1 MKFIDFLKESEVS
14 LSTTLDT
21 IGKNKIELAVKKLMN
36 DNGLRY
42 IESFVTQINQ
52 NEVIGN
58 VAYKLLSYTEK
69 YKESTGDKSEL
80 RYIYL
85 GEYKYNISTNKIIE
99 FKESTER
106 YSSISEINTLMNN
119 SEAAKL

>member
-1 MKFIDFLKESEVS
+1 MKFIDFLKESELS

-58 VAYKLLSYTEK
+58 VAYNLLSYTEK

-119 SEAAKL
+119 SEATKL

>member
-119 SEAAKL
+119 SEAVKL

>member
-21 IGKNKIELAVKKLMN
+21 IGKIKIELAVKKLMN

-52 NEVIGN
+52 NEVIGK

>member
-58 VAYKLLSYTEK
+58 VAFKLLSYTEK